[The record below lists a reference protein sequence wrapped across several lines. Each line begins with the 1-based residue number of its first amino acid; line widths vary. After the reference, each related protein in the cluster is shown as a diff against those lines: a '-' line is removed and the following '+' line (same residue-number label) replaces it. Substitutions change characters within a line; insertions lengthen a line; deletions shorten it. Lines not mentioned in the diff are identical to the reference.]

1 MTPKEKANMNTNDEL
16 KNETANGTKQVLSAV
31 KIGRKEYPIKK
42 GDYIL
47 YNGACYQFCS
57 GDGRTLKLE
66 RYTKYTNLRLTNAM
80 VKKIPF
86 DDMQKQNYKSSGM
99 NLVRW
104 FF

>member
-1 MTPKEKANMNTNDEL
+1 MKKDEL
-16 KNETANGTKQVLSAV
+16 TTQTPADAKPVLSAV

-66 RYTKYTNLRLTNAM
+66 HYTKYANLRLPDVM

-86 DDMQKQNYKSSGM
+86 DKMEKQNYKSSGM
-99 NLVRW
+99 DLVRW

>member
-1 MTPKEKANMNTNDEL
+1 MNTDNL
-16 KNETANGTKQVLSAV
+16 KNETPADAKLVLSAV
-31 KIGRKEYPIKK
+31 KIGRKEYPVKK

-66 RYTKYTNLRLTNAM
+66 RYTQYTNLRLPDAM

-86 DDMQKQNYKSSGM
+86 NDMQKQNYKSSGM
-99 NLVRW
+99 DLVRW

>member
-1 MTPKEKANMNTNDEL
+1 MTNTDKNDF
-16 KNETANGTKQVLSAV
+16 NATIGNTVLSAV

-66 RYTKYTNLRLTNAM
+66 RFTQYTYLRLSASM

-86 DDMQKQNYKSSGM
+86 DKMQKQNYKSSGM
-99 NLVRW
+99 DLIRW
-104 FF
+104 LF

>member
-1 MTPKEKANMNTNDEL
+1 MKNENMNL
-16 KNETANGTKQVLSAV
+16 NEIPADAKPVLSAV

-66 RYTKYTNLRLTNAM
+66 RYIQYTNLRLPNAM

-86 DDMQKQNYKSSGM
+86 ENMVKQNYKSSGM
-99 NLVRW
+99 DLVRW

>member
-1 MTPKEKANMNTNDEL
+1 MSTNDEL
-16 KNETANGTKQVLSAV
+16 KNETANGTKPVLSAV

-66 RYTKYTNLRLTNAM
+66 RYTQYTNLRLPDAM

-86 DDMQKQNYKSSGM
+86 NDMQKQNYKSSGTD
-99 NLVRW
+99 LVRW

>member
-1 MTPKEKANMNTNDEL
+1 MSTNNEL
-16 KNETANGTKQVLSAV
+16 KKETINGTKPVLSAV
-31 KIGRKEYPIKK
+31 KIGRQEYPIKK

-47 YNGACYQFCS
+47 YNGTCYQFCS

-66 RYTKYTNLRLTNAM
+66 QYTQYTNLILPDSM

-86 DDMQKQNYKSSGM
+86 DDMEKQNYKSSGM
-99 NLVRW
+99 DLVRW

>member
-1 MTPKEKANMNTNDEL
+1 MNESNNNLD
-16 KNETANGTKQVLSAV
+16 TANGTKPMLSAI

-57 GDGRTLKLE
+57 GDDRTLKLE
-66 RYTKYTNLRLTNAM
+66 RCTQYTSLVLPDAM

-86 DDMQKQNYKSSGM
+86 NDMQKQNYKLSGID
-99 NLVRW
+99 LVRW

>member
-1 MTPKEKANMNTNDEL
+1 MSTNDKL
-16 KNETANGTKQVLSAV
+16 KDETANGTKTVLSEV
-31 KIGRKEYPIKK
+31 KIGRKEYQIKN

-66 RYTKYTNLRLTNAM
+66 RYTQYTNLRLPDAM

-99 NLVRW
+99 DLVRW